1 MLLCMNVSVLQ
12 WGLFVAEGCY
22 VKICSCVIPDPL
34 SRGIIDY
41 VDDLTN

>member
-1 MLLCMNVSVLQ
+1 MCQFYSGVSLLLKVVMLKL
-12 WGLFVAEGCY
+12 
-22 VKICSCVIPDPL
+22 CSCVIPDPL